1 MCQFSHTT
9 LTSAKEQGAWIQID
23 DEMSCSDKD
32 KVKAP
37 QKAKTDKSDNSNKEH
52 AASAAATPDTSG
64 GTQQKETEKLTPPLQ
79 PQRLPLTD
87 GLPSPAETGQKS
99 DAAEPLSPGTENFF
113 LQGLE
118 DALDAEVEK
127 TSPPSKK
134 VRREE
139 PTRDLRQWMTKS
151 TQPAEAAPNQ
161 PQPSP
166 SQKGSGPVEPAA
178 HVKTEAGSGCHSLQV
193 KVKTEPTSP
202 KQQLPAHSLPSQPQQ
217 AQQAEPAET
226 QIQTPTQQ
234 HTLEA
239 NAGTCSTCEQPTKH
253 EHAGLDHIS
262 KDTMDMETAAGEDT
276 ETVTAAPT
284 ITLAVAA
291 AARHDESLAETQ
303 ATHPSTP
310 QDTSVMMPDSGNAK
324 ASDEPGDQTVT
335 NGANIA
341 VAAAATN
348 LSQQLQQPQQTANT
362 QIDMTSETM
371 AKEETI
377 DRVNLVS
384 EKSEKQRNTDQ
395 DQEAFAEASESA
407 EAEAAAAATAIATQ
421 QLPMPEPPVPTPVSV
436 PAPVCEEVDP
446 NRSTSPIHPVHPVNS
461 QTSGAVETSA
471 EAVAEASASAATSPS
486 AHSHAQGESEPKAE
500 AEVAEP
506 VAEMT
511 ATATGRTNTTSQP
524 ATPPPTKPPSTP
536 AHLQIPIPAPTTP
549 APSVASSNRN
559 RKKVDSLSESMLFWE
574 DCLHELDQTEE
585 EMDRLFENW
594 DIDSLSTAFSGDLV
608 YCIITI
614 NWHCYRPGPT
624 SFIIGQDPIK
634 FMCFSESVVSEF
646 RIRNHRN
653 P

>member
-37 QKAKTDKSDNSNKEH
+37 HKAKTDKSDNSDNSNKEH

-64 GTQQKETEKLTPPLQ
+64 GTQQKEKLTPPLQ

-87 GLPSPAETGQKS
+87 GPPFPAETGQKS

-166 SQKGSGPVEPAA
+166 SQKGSGPEPAA
-178 HVKTEAGSGCHSLQV
+178 HVKTEPGSGCHSLQV

-202 KQQLPAHSLPSQPQQ
+202 KQQPPAHSLPSQPQQ

-239 NAGTCSTCEQPTKH
+239 NAGTYSTCEQPTKH
-253 EHAGLDHIS
+253 EHAGPGHIS

-324 ASDEPGDQTVT
+324 ASDEPGDQTET

-384 EKSEKQRNTDQ
+384 EKSEKQRNTAQ
-395 DQEAFAEASESA
+395 DQEAFAKASTESAEVA

-421 QLPMPEPPVPTPVSV
+421 QLPMPMPAPPVPTPVSV

-446 NRSTSPIHPVHPVNS
+446 NRSTTPIHPVNS
-461 QTSGAVETSA
+461 QTSGTVETSA

-549 APSVASSNRN
+549 APSVASSNQN
-559 RKKVDSLSESMLFWE
+559 RKLMKKWIACLKTGIPTPSAQLLAETWFTASSPSTDTVTAQGPHHSL
-574 DCLHELDQTEE
+574 
-585 EMDRLFENW
+585 
-594 DIDSLSTAFSGDLV
+594 
-608 YCIITI
+608 
-614 NWHCYRPGPT
+614 
-624 SFIIGQDPIK
+624 
-634 FMCFSESVVSEF
+634 
-646 RIRNHRN
+646 
-653 P
+653 